1 MHVYQDWTSVAL
13 WYPWW
18 EPAFSRSEE
27 EVTGRHVGDGNEPGC
42 WSGGGHQRE
51 RLVQYVHG
59 EAGREGNTRVCADV
73 LNGLRRNVTSVTPT
87 TQTWFP
93 TPFSGKMNPAP
104 WRNGWFQ
111 GWHRRTTDGPGVFHS
126 VRK

>member
-1 MHVYQDWTSVAL
+1 MT
-13 WYPWW
+13 
-18 EPAFSRSEE
+18 E
-27 EVTGRHVGDGNEPGC
+27 RHVGDENEPGC
-42 WSGGGHQRE
+42 WSGGGRQCE

-59 EAGREGNTRVCADV
+59 EAGREGVCADV
-73 LNGLRRNVTSVTPT
+73 LNGLRSNVTSVPPT
-87 TQTWFP
+87 TQTWFL